1 MSRDLYQ
8 LIDGLPKSL
17 QQEVMQFIVSLIKKS
32 KTVSKLPTKK
42 PKKLFKW
49 EGSLKRK
56 YNKISSVELQHKIW
70 D

>member
-17 QQEVMQFIVSLIKKS
+17 QQEVMNFIASLIKKS
-32 KTVSKLPTKK
+32 KSESKPSTKK
-42 PKKLFKW
+42 PREHFKW